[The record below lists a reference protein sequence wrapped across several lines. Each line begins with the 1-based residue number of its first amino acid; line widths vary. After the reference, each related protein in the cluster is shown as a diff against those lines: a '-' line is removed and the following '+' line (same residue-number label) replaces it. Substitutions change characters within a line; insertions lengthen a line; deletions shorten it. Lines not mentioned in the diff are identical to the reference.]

1 MFEDFSVCRKYAKIL
16 DQRSDSMKKSSL
28 QVLFCVA
35 VFTLCVNAET
45 LVMGKAGSGEGP
57 HSFHTATDWIREDG
71 TTINAAPVAGN
82 DYIVAD
88 NYVMNVNGTRTFA
101 GDSLQFGYV
110 GGSKG
115 VFFHTNPGNTVT
127 VGRLILANGL
137 YRVWQNKDNSS
148 MSYLTGNIEVL
159 SPASAPFRICPTH
172 DSANSPSGYEI
183 TWASAISGA
192 AGTGLLINRIAPEKY
207 ARLVFSGDN
216 SKYRGN
222 ITVEGTNLVF
232 EAAKASSLGSTLG
245 TFNAEALVLDKQATF
260 ECSAASETL
269 SLSANRGIAVK
280 TYGAK
285 INVAAGKRLCVEWP
299 IDLQGN
305 LEKVGSGTLVLDSVP
320 TGPGKIIVSSG
331 SVAVLPGKIKAVDS
345 LFFNGGAI
353 EVLRDVE
360 SGASGVLEL
369 SAAPESEIKVTPP
382 TQRGVTVPFLRI
394 PASAGIL
401 DVSRFVPV
409 ENLAQLGLP
418 SFTISIKEENGYS
431 VAYLTTAMKV
441 MPVPGNKIVYALQN
455 PELWDNGK
463 IFQPCCDYVIDV
475 KSAGRQQQFSVGDL
489 GSVDDEVLDY
499 TMPLGSS
506 ITFTGQD
513 IKNAPTNAIWL
524 IRQRTF
530 TGDVRAVGDR
540 VLFRAMGHS
549 KPTEPGKYPADCT
562 GDVHVIKGRL
572 LIDNVK
578 GNDEGF
584 KIQAGYSQTVKIES
598 AVSGKGTVSL
608 QTWGENNT
616 ARSAIYELS
625 GTNSYAG
632 EWFIYNGYAHAKS
645 LLTFRFGDAKNFG
658 PGGYTHDDI
667 LFQGGNLLVH
677 PVGSVAINLPNR
689 DIVFYSGSIELR
701 IDDGNELGFDSGMTF
716 RNGSGDK
723 PTILTK
729 TGGGIWSIGGTVNL
743 KVNTAVTYG
752 YELNVNEGYIRAD
765 NARAFS
771 GMTVTFADGAGIAA
785 KYDPGSALESA
796 QYGMIVT
803 NAALFAVSGAKLPVK
818 IDTNGDSFFNKRL
831 PVLTVPAGAADSIGA
846 KLKGITDIP
855 MGSVSFVR
863 DSVALGDKDYVRFS
877 AEIHRGTVIMFR

>member
-1 MFEDFSVCRKYAKIL
+1 
-16 DQRSDSMKKSSL
+16 MKEKTNL
-28 QVLFCVA
+28 QVLLYVA
-35 VFTLCVNAET
+35 AFISCANAET

-57 HSFHTATDWIREDG
+57 HSFYTATDWIREDG
-71 TTINAAPVAGN
+71 TTVNAAPEPGN
-82 DYIVAD
+82 DYVVAN
-88 NYVMNVNGTRTFA
+88 NYVMNVNATKTFE

-127 VGRLILANGL
+127 VGHLKLANGL

-159 SPASAPFRICPTH
+159 SPASTPFRICPTH

-192 AGTGLLINRIAPEKY
+192 ADTGLLINRIAPEKN

-216 SKYRGN
+216 SKYLGN

-232 EAAKASSLGSTLG
+232 EAAKASSLGGALE

-260 ECSAASETL
+260 QCSASSETL
-269 SLSANRGIAVK
+269 SSSANRGITVK

-285 INVAAGKRLCVEWP
+285 ISVAAGKRLCVEWP
-299 IDLQGN
+299 MDLRGN
-305 LEKVGSGTLVLDSVP
+305 LEKVGSGTLVLDTIP
-320 TGPGKIIVSSG
+320 TGSGKMIVSSG
-331 SVAVLPGKIKAVDS
+331 AVAVLPGKTNAIDS
-345 LFFNGGAI
+345 LLFNGGAI
-353 EVLRDVE
+353 DVLRDVE
-360 SGASGVLEL
+360 SGAFGVLEL
-369 SAAPESEIKVTPP
+369 SVPPESEVKVIPP
-382 TQRGVTVPFLRI
+382 AQREVTVPFLRI
-394 PASAGIL
+394 PASAGVL
-401 DVSRFVPV
+401 EASCFVPV
-409 ENLAQLGLP
+409 GNLAQSGLP
-418 SFTISIKEENGYS
+418 SFTVSVKEEDGYY
-431 VAYLTTAMKV
+431 VAYLTTAKKV

-455 PELWDNGK
+455 KEFWDNGE
-463 IFQPCCDYVIDV
+463 IFQSCCDYVIDV

-489 GSVDDEVLDY
+489 ESVAGEVLDY

-513 IKNAPTNAIWL
+513 IKNAPTNSIWL

-540 VLFRAMGHS
+540 VLFRAMGNTKS
-549 KPTEPGKYPADCT
+549 TVLGNSYPNEST
-562 GDVHVIKGRL
+562 GDMHVLKGRL
-572 LIDNVK
+572 FIDNAK

-584 KIQAGYSQTVKIES
+584 KIQAGYSRTVRIES
-598 AVSGKGTVSL
+598 EVSGLGTVSL

-625 GTNSYAG
+625 GTNSFTG
-632 EWFIYNGYAHAKS
+632 EWFFYNSYNHPS
-645 LLTFRFGDAKNFG
+645 LLTLRFSDAKNFG

-667 LFQGGNLLVH
+667 LFQGGNLLIH
-677 PVGSVAINLPNR
+677 PVGSVTINLPNR

-701 IDDGNELGFDSGMTF
+701 IDDGNELGFDSRMTF
-716 RNGSGDK
+716 RNGSADK

-771 GMTVTFADGAGIAA
+771 GMSVTFADGAGIAA
-785 KYDPGSALESA
+785 KYNPGSEIESA

-803 NAALFAVSGAKLPVK
+803 NAAMFTVSGAKLPVK
-818 IDTNGDSFFNKRL
+818 IDTNGDAFFNKSL
-831 PVLTVPAGAADSIGA
+831 PVLTVPAGSADDFGA

-863 DSVALGDKDYVRFS
+863 KNVKFGEEDFVCFS
-877 AEIHRGTVIMFR
+877 AEVHRGTVITLR

>member
-1 MFEDFSVCRKYAKIL
+1 
-16 DQRSDSMKKSSL
+16 MKEKTNL
-28 QVLFCVA
+28 QVLLYVA
-35 VFTLCVNAET
+35 AFISCANAET

-88 NYVMNVNGTRTFA
+88 NYTMNVNGTRTFA

-110 GGSKG
+110 NGSRG

-127 VGRLILANGL
+127 VDHLKLANGL

-148 MSYLTGNIEVL
+148 MSYLKGNIEVL
-159 SPASAPFRICPTH
+159 SPASLPFRICPTH

-183 TWASAISGA
+183 TWASAISGDV
-192 AGTGLLINRIAPEKY
+192 GTGLLINRIAPEKY

-216 SKYRGN
+216 SKYYGN

-232 EAAKASSLGSTLG
+232 EVAKASSLGGVLETP
-245 TFNAEALVLDKQATF
+245 NAEALVLDKQATF
-260 ECSAASETL
+260 QCSATSETL
-269 SLSANRGIAVK
+269 SLSANRGITVK

-285 INVAAGKRLCVEWP
+285 ISVAADKRLCVEWP
-299 IDLQGN
+299 IELQGN

-369 SAAPESEIKVTPP
+369 SMPPESEVKVMPP
-382 TQRGVTVPFLRI
+382 AQREVTVPFLRI
-394 PASAGIL
+394 PASAGVL
-401 DVSRFVPV
+401 EASCFVPV
-409 ENLAQLGLP
+409 GNLAQSGLP
-418 SFTISIKEENGYS
+418 SFTVSVKEEDGYY
-431 VAYLTTAMKV
+431 VAYLTTAKKV

-489 GSVDDEVLDY
+489 GSVKDEVLDY

-540 VLFRAMGHS
+540 VLFRAMGNTKS
-549 KPTEPGKYPADCT
+549 TVLGNSYPNEST
-562 GDVHVIKGRL
+562 GDTHMLKGRL
-572 LIDNVK
+572 FIDNTK

-584 KIQAGYSQTVKIES
+584 KIQAGYSRTVKIES
-598 AVSGKGTVSL
+598 EVSGSGTVSL

-616 ARSAIYELS
+616 TRSAIYELS
-625 GTNSYAG
+625 GTNSFTG
-632 EWFIYNGYAHAKS
+632 EWFFYNSYNHPS
-645 LLTFRFGDAKNFG
+645 LLTLRFGDAKNFG

-677 PVGSVAINLPNR
+677 PVGSVTINLPNR

-716 RNGSGDK
+716 RNGSADK

-771 GMTVTFADGAGIAA
+771 DMTVTFADGAGIAA
-785 KYDPGSALESA
+785 KYNPGSEIESA

-803 NAALFAVSGAKLPVK
+803 NAAMFTVSGAKLPVK
-818 IDTNGDSFFNKRL
+818 IDTNGDAFFNKSL
-831 PVLTVPAGAADSIGA
+831 PVLTVPADAADGVGA

-863 DSVALGDKDYVRFS
+863 ECVALDGKECVRFS
-877 AEIHRGTVIMFR
+877 AEVHRGTVITVR